1 MQECLKDN
9 TELKLKIDVNA
20 STISGLESEKSH
32 LTMENKELRELNNMY
47 EAKTKQLMVDLQDTT
62 SSLQQNKREMIGF
75 SEVSRE
81 REDKISKMKE
91 DLMTLKLTL
100 DERELQFGT
109 LAIKFKKNEDTLTE
123 MRKEYDDV
131 VDKLHKVTKARHE
144 LEI

>member
-62 SSLQQNKREMIGF
+62 SNLQQNKREMIGF

>member
-32 LTMENKELRELNNMY
+32 LTMENKELRELNSMY

-62 SSLQQNKREMIGF
+62 SNLQQNKREMIGF